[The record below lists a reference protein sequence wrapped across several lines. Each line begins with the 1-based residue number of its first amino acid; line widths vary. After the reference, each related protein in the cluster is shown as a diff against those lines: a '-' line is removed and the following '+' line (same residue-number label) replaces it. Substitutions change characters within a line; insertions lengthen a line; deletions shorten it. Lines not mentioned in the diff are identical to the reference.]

1 MKYLSLIAVLFI
13 GTLGFAQTIH
23 VLDATKNQLTSYI
36 SSEMDKPIP
45 YWVIDGQVY
54 PLSQA
59 KKMIGEEGKTACAT
73 WLMNFSDDK
82 GITKEQ
88 IQETLL
94 RNSKSIP
101 LWKKVNDRPIFVDP
115 DTNFAL
121 SFICATRDAYGNF
134 IDIDATD
141 FVSMFKGL
149 YQFD

>member
-1 MKYLSLIAVLFI
+1 MFFSSF
-13 GTLGFAQTIH
+13 GFAQAIQ
-23 VLDATKNQLTSYI
+23 VLNDLNNQRTSYI

-54 PLSQA
+54 PLYQA
-59 KKMIGEEGKTACAT
+59 KKMIVEEGKTACAT
-73 WLMNFSDDK
+73 WLMNYSDDK
-82 GITKEQ
+82 TITKEQ
-88 IQETLL
+88 LQESLL
-94 RNSKSIP
+94 KNSKSIP
-101 LWKKVNDRPIFVDP
+101 LWKKVNGRPIFVDP

-149 YQFD
+149 YQFDN